1 MGPKET
7 PGEVDMLEGGSSR
20 ARAAASA
27 TNRDA
32 WSASDARASINTR
45 HHARAS
51 TFGALA
57 RCGRSSG
64 CEAGERARL
73 SRLQMVR
80 FRGVG
85 STHGRASAA

>member
-1 MGPKET
+1 MEMGPKET
-7 PGEVDMLEGGSSR
+7 PGEVDMLEVALLEL
-20 ARAAASA
+20 ARRAASA

-57 RCGRSSG
+57 RCGRSSR
-64 CEAGERARL
+64 CEAWANARVSL
-73 SRLQMVR
+73 GYKWFV
-80 FRGVG
+80 FGG
-85 STHGRASAA
+85 